1 MFGRSLKKSLV
12 LSAAALSL
20 CVGTAA
26 SADVGLSFSFF
37 DINNCDRYDSGA
49 SFQTTTFTSY
59 APVTTTEVS
68 YGSTYSY
75 FGGYRP
81 YTSFTYGYTPVYQPV
96 VYYNDPVVYYPPPVY
111 VETYYAPVY
120 YRPVYRTSYTYF
132 DTCYPSYG
140 FSSYQGSYSSY
151 SSFSF
156 GLSFTF
162 GNYYGGH
169 RGGRYGRSYYDCYD
183 PCRPIYCPPAYTCQ
197 PEQYFRPRGGQ
208 LYDSNGGG
216 RVDSGD
222 GFADGQFAPSNAR
235 DRREVGRGNG
245 GTEGVM
251 GASQFDQSR
260 SNAKPGFAAN
270 ARGGSKTPVSIM
282 GTGSD
287 VKPGNTGFASKPAS
301 FAPGAFKPVGADH
314 GKRPEPLPMMNAKPS
329 SVPSAKPDA
338 PAAPSNFKPGQ
349 AKPVFNPNAGS
360 TKVPTANPSLPSRV
374 PVTSPAA
381 MGKPVQRDQA
391 PSAPAFRPIGQAK
404 PVTGGSSPSVGP
416 AAPSVGSGGKGES
429 KPIAMPRNT
438 ARPAASSSN
447 GKPVFGPSA
456 PAASKPSPA
465 ASRNAQVPSAKAPS
479 AFRSQGPSA
488 QPGSSRGG
496 SSAKPAAGPRQAPSA
511 PRASAPMSQQRPMSS
526 GSSGQMGPMGPGSD
540 SKKGR

>member
-59 APVTTTEVS
+59 APVTTTAVS

-282 GTGSD
+282 GTDYPTPDGTAVRDYVHIVDLADAHILTLRYLMAGGASD
-287 VKPGNTGFASKPAS
+287 IFNL
-301 FAPGAFKPVGADH
+301 GAGRGCSVREVIQTTERLS
-314 GKRPEPLPMMNAKPS
+314 GKAGISR
-329 SVPSAKPDA
+329 DA
-338 PAAPSNFKPGQ
+338 PRRAGDPPFLVADCRKAASALGWRPTRSDLDTIVGSALDWHRTYAARNGTAAP
-349 AKPVFNPNAGS
+349 
-360 TKVPTANPSLPSRV
+360 
-374 PVTSPAA
+374 
-381 MGKPVQRDQA
+381 A
-391 PSAPAFRPIGQAK
+391 PIEA
-404 PVTGGSSPSVGP
+404 
-416 AAPSVGSGGKGES
+416 
-429 KPIAMPRNT
+429 
-438 ARPAASSSN
+438 
-447 GKPVFGPSA
+447 
-456 PAASKPSPA
+456 
-465 ASRNAQVPSAKAPS
+465 
-479 AFRSQGPSA
+479 
-488 QPGSSRGG
+488 
-496 SSAKPAAGPRQAPSA
+496 
-511 PRASAPMSQQRPMSS
+511 
-526 GSSGQMGPMGPGSD
+526 
-540 SKKGR
+540 